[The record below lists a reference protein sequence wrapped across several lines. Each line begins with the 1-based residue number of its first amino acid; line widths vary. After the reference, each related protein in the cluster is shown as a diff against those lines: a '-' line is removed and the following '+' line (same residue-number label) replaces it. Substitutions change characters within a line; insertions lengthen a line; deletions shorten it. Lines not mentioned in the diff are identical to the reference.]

1 MELLPLQVGDLMGS
15 PDVKDLLLDAGPG
28 TDAAHAVWEDLSAIK
43 LAFGWSGRATS
54 LVLLEPD
61 CPEGFPAW
69 VDPSWVTPDPS
80 THGPA
85 SVDAALTALTDA
97 GVALDAIRTVLVTH
111 DHPDHVDTRVLRH
124 LPNAVVH
131 APDSPILPDAVPFDA
146 DRLGHHVTAIDT
158 PGHWGPHTSYR
169 VDLPQQDLSVC
180 LAGDLIMSHAH
191 LLAMDHPLA
200 FADHD
205 AARGSLRRVIE
216 ALDASGRRYQA
227 IWPGHDRPIF
237 LTERIRGLMQ
247 GIT

>member
-28 TDAAHAVWEDLSAIK
+28 TEAAHAVWEDVAAIK
-43 LAFGWSGRATS
+43 LALGWSGRATS
-54 LVLLEPD
+54 VLLLEPGRSQ
-61 CPEGFPAW
+61 GFPAW

-85 SVDAALTALTDA
+85 SVDAALGALADA
-97 GVALDAIRTVLVTH
+97 GVRPDEVRTVLVTH
-111 DHPDHVDTRVLRH
+111 DHPDHVDTRVLGH

-131 APDSPILPDAVPFDA
+131 APASPILPDAVPFDA
-146 DRLGHHVTAIDT
+146 QRLGGLVTAVDT
-158 PGHWGPHTSYR
+158 PGHWGPPASYV
-169 VDLPQQDLSVC
+169 VDLPQHDLSVC
-180 LAGDLIMSHAH
+180 LAGDLVMSHAH

-205 AARGSLRRVIE
+205 AARASLRRVIE
-216 ALDASGRRYQA
+216 GLDGRGKRYQV

-237 LTERIRGLMQ
+237 VTRRIRELLAS
-247 GIT
+247 